1 MLSKKSL
8 ELILEFEVGGGEN
21 YYNKFLKNP
30 AWPGEQSGVT
40 IGVGYDLGY
49 VNKTEFTND
58 WKELSQKDF
67 DRLYKVVGIKGIA
80 AKDLIR
86 GLKDISI
93 PWELSLKVF
102 NNKTVPKFYNLTKQ
116 TFPNFDSLPED
127 AKGGLVSLVFNRGAA
142 LEGDRRREMK
152 LIRDAMKL
160 ASTFDQKALT
170 FIANQIR
177 KMKRIWI
184 GGSIEKGMSR
194 RRDAEAK
201 IIEEAT
207 IIKPI
212 DSLENINLSD
222 KIIREKFN
230 K

>member
-1 MLSKKSL
+1 
-8 ELILEFEVGGGEN
+8 
-21 YYNKFLKNP
+21 
-30 AWPGEQSGVT
+30 
-40 IGVGYDLGY
+40 
-49 VNKTEFTND
+49 
-58 WKELSQKDF
+58 
-67 DRLYKVVGIKGIA
+67 
-80 AKDLIR
+80 
-86 GLKDISI
+86 
-93 PWELSLKVF
+93 
-102 NNKTVPKFYNLTKQ
+102 
-116 TFPNFDSLPED
+116 
-127 AKGGLVSLVFNRGAA
+127 
-142 LEGDRRREMK
+142 
-152 LIRDAMKL
+152 MKL

-184 GGSIEKGMSR
+184 GGSIEKGMGR